1 MEEVGF
7 GRNGR
12 AWNIRNFSWLDWN
25 GLEWRKSVLVSLAWL
40 GVSEVGFDCCW
51 VESMTRRV
59 MIRFFFVFLWEKEK
73 TRVFD
78 KDLRAEA
85 RCDSLPEKRNIVR
98 KEIE

>member
-7 GRNGR
+7 GLNGR
-12 AWNIRNFSWLDWN
+12 AWNIRSFSWLDWN

-59 MIRFFFVFLWEKEK
+59 MIRFFLFFCGRKRRLESL
-73 TRVFD
+73 TRTCEQR
-78 KDLRAEA
+78 LGAIP
-85 RCDSLPEKRNIVR
+85 CQKR
-98 KEIE
+98 EI